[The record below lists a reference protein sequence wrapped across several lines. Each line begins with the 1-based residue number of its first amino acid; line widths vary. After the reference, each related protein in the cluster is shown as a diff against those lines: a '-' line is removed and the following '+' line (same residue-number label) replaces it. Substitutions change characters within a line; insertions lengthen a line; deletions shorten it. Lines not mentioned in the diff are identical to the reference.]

1 MKSLPVHLPH
11 MTNMNLKQTTKIK
24 NLNMNTE
31 ATITISLIE
40 DTNYLAHLNRVFLQ
54 KYPNAKII
62 HDQVMKEDDVYR
74 HRVTIVSTSMKTYL
88 YVADLYSKE
97 KRVELTPIEEHPSTR
112 EELQTLTRH
121 LNTKLILLKQQFDRM
136 KVDWDAIDKV
146 FG

>member
-1 MKSLPVHLPH
+1 
-11 MTNMNLKQTTKIK
+11 MNA
-24 NLNMNTE
+24 E
-31 ATITISLIE
+31 ATITISSIE

-62 HDQVMKEDDVYR
+62 HDQVMKEDDVYK

-88 YVADLYSKE
+88 YIAALYSKE
-97 KRVELTPIEEHPSTR
+97 KRVELTPIEEHSSTR

-136 KVDWDAIDKV
+136 KVDWDAIDQV